1 MPIFYDKLV
10 DQIEDLLPDF
20 YQDDGPR
27 FISFLK
33 AYFEFLE
40 KGQLVYKDAA
50 ELDYVGLEDG
60 TVAGEAFN
68 ADGQRGNLIL
78 DSQTYAPSS
87 ITNVKIVYDRFDSAV
102 SQATSFEIG
111 EYIVGSQSGAIARV
125 DVIGSSSNLFIEQF
139 SEAQFDLSSQTTPII
154 AVSYTHLRAHE
165 T

>member
-27 FISFLK
+27 FVSFLK

-50 ELDYVGLEDG
+50 EVDYIGLEDG
-60 TVAGEAFN
+60 TVGGETFN

-78 DSQTYAPSS
+78 EAQTFAPSS
-87 ITNVKIVYDRFDSAV
+87 ITNVKILYDRFDPGV
-102 SQATSFEIG
+102 SQATAFEVG

-125 DVIGSSSNLFIEQF
+125 DVIGTSSNL
-139 SEAQFDLSSQTTPII
+139 
-154 AVSYTHLRAHE
+154 Y
-165 T
+165 